1 MPMKSKSIT
10 HARQQVEIYKDYY
23 KPSLNLWRF
32 TKSVLGVLI
41 FGSSPVANHYTP
53 VKKRKV

>member
-1 MPMKSKSIT
+1 MKSKRIT
-10 HARQQVEIYKDYY
+10 HSREQVEIYKEYY

-32 TKSVLGVLI
+32 AKSVLGVLI

>member
-1 MPMKSKSIT
+1 MKSKRIT
-10 HARQQVEIYKDYY
+10 HSREQVEIYKDYY

-32 TKSVLGVLI
+32 AKSVLGVII

-53 VKKRKV
+53 LKKRKV